1 MGVEPEKRSARR
13 DVAAWAQFLTVNF
26 HHRTKAERVVS
37 SSFLLFCVDALSGNI
52 RTSCRN
58 FIARF
63 VLN

>member
-1 MGVEPEKRSARR
+1 MGAGSEKQSARR

-26 HHRTKAERVVS
+26 HHRTKDERVES
-37 SSFLLFCVDALSGNI
+37 SSFLIFCADVLSGDL
-52 RTSCRN
+52 RASCRN